1 MIYHDEREAVPM
13 KRALCAVTALVFL
26 LCTVPVRAAGE
37 GNDPYTD
44 MPEADWAREAV
55 LKAYEYGL
63 MNGRPDGTFGTG
75 EDITRQEFVKVL
87 CVMMGWEPE
96 SGPAPYD
103 DTASAWGAG
112 YIAAAARHGAV
123 DAGGS
128 FRPEDPM
135 TRREM
140 AVTLVRALG
149 LDSLADP
156 DLPLPF
162 TDVTEDAG
170 YIAVAYDIRMTNGVS
185 DTAFGPET
193 HAAREQAAAML
204 TRVYERYHSKPSWTH
219 GFYAISSYSQ
229 IDLAKTLDAVT
240 LGWSRMTYADGKA
253 LLNTT
258 GRDGNEYRIPDG
270 WEGAVRELLD
280 AGVKLHLGVYMDDTG
295 GVLSALLGDAAQ
307 WPSAVEQ
314 MADTAASLGVSGVTL
329 DFEGLFAK
337 SRDGFTAFVETLDA
351 ALEARGMTLYV
362 TVMPTTADGTY
373 FDGYDYRAVGEAADK
388 VILMA
393 HDYAPLT
400 MPESLLG
407 SEFYKNAALT
417 PLPSVYRSLRAVCD
431 PKTGVLDLSKVAL
444 NLSMDA
450 MAWVTDGAGRLAD
463 TRPVYP
469 AISTVYRRLTQGAK
483 MGWSETLKNPY
494 LTYATEDGQNI
505 FLWYEDERSA
515 EAKLDLMRLLG
526 ITSVSVWRLGN
537 VPDWPDEGIFFD
549 LASLLASI

>member
-1 MIYHDEREAVPM
+1 M
-13 KRALCAVTALVFL
+13 KRTICFALCLALV
-26 LCTVPVRAAGE
+26 LCVLPLGAGAAE
-37 GNDPYTD
+37 GSGLYTD

-55 LKAYEYGL
+55 QKAYEYGL
-63 MNGRPDGTFGTG
+63 MNGMPDGAFGTG
-75 EDITRQEFVKVL
+75 RDITRQEFVKVL
-87 CVMMGWEPE
+87 CVLMGWEQE
-96 SGPAPYD
+96 TSPAPFD

-123 DAGGS
+123 DAGGP
-128 FRPEDPM
+128 FRPDEAV

-140 AVTLVRALG
+140 AVMLVRALG
-149 LDSLADP
+149 LTDLADP

-170 YIAVAYDIRMTNGVS
+170 YIAVAYDIRMTNGIS
-185 DTAFGPET
+185 DTAFGPED

-204 TRVYERYHSKPSWTH
+204 VRVYERVHAKPSWTH

-229 IDLAKTLDAVT
+229 MDLAKKLDAVT
-240 LGWSRMTYADGKA
+240 LGWSRMTYADGEA

-258 GRDGNEYRIPDG
+258 DRDGNEYRIPDG

-280 AGVKLHLGVYMDDTG
+280 AGVKLHLGVYMDDAG
-295 GVLSALLGDAAQ
+295 GALSALLVDAAQ
-307 WPSAVEQ
+307 WPSAAEQ
-314 MADTAASLGVSGVTL
+314 MADTAASLGASGVTL
-329 DFEGLFAK
+329 DFEGLYAR
-337 SRDGFTAFVETLDA
+337 SRDSLTAFTETLDA
-351 ALEARGMTLYV
+351 VLEGRGMTLYV
-362 TVMPTTADGTY
+362 TVMPATADGVY
-373 FDGYDYRAVGEAADK
+373 FDGYDYRALGEAADK

-393 HDYAPLT
+393 HDYAPQA
-400 MPESLLG
+400 MPETLLG

-417 PLPSVYRSLRAVCD
+417 PLPAVYRSLRAVCD
-431 PKTGVLDLSKVAL
+431 RETGVQDLSKIAL

-450 MAWVTDGAGRLAD
+450 MAWEIDGAGKLAD

-469 AISTVYRRLTQGAK
+469 AISTVYRRLARGAI

-526 ITSVSVWRLGN
+526 VTSVSVWRLGN
-537 VPDWPDEGIFFD
+537 VPDWPDEGLFFD